1 MTDCEKVAV
10 AFLKK
15 ISEETNERNEQLS
28 NMSVLEKI
36 KIGKRKQ
43 REAMSI
49 EEEYMDADFILASTA
64 IVERLWSL
72 AGHILTDTRKQ
83 MTPIVF
89 ESLIFLKL
97 NERFW
102 DQELL
107 VSKAVSMAR
116 TERSQEQERLERDLQ
131 QQQMMVDDTD
141 EEAGEHDM

>member
-102 DQELL
+102 DQEL